1 MFNFKYFYYFIII
14 IVAVAAAAAAAHNFN
29 SSGFIF
35 ALSSDRRY
43 LSTFASVSRLVP
55 DTARIRLLL

>member
-14 IVAVAAAAAAAHNFN
+14 IIVAVAAAAAHNFN